1 MTTARIASDQPL
13 APKSVLLADL
23 LEGLDDIVVSGD
35 WELSILGLSYDSRG
49 VGTGTAFVAIRGSA
63 FDGHRFIG
71 QALEKGAVV
80 IVAEEPPPPAI
91 AATWIQVRDSRI
103 ALAKLAANFY
113 RRPTQS
119 LQLIGITGTNGKT
132 TTSLLLEG
140 ILREGG
146 GRVGII
152 GTLAYRWGDHY
163 QSAPMTTPE
172 SLDLQQL
179 FHAMC
184 EDQVTHAVM
193 EVSSHALALGRVEGC
208 RFRAAVFTNL
218 SQDHLDFHGNLDD
231 YFAAKALLFFHHLRH
246 GHGDIRPVA
255 VINLDDPCG
264 PDLLENTH
272 GEPWSY
278 SIQQP
283 QARVSVKRAEFAADG
298 IRADLIAPAGL
309 LELRSPLLG
318 RLNLYNL
325 LAAATTALALGI
337 PEDQIVSGLAAV
349 ASVDGRLQRVPTE
362 RGFEVVVD
370 YAHTP
375 DAMEKSLQCLR
386 ELTSGRL
393 LVVFGCGGDRD
404 RTKRPLMGKVA
415 AALGDVVIVTSDNPR
430 TEDPHTIIAD
440 IEHGLREAAIHNVAP
455 LIQYRPNGSGCY
467 TIESDRRHAIR
478 LALSWAQ
485 PGDLVCIA
493 GKGHETYQIVGSQV
507 LPFDD
512 RTVVAEWLTSSW

>member
-1 MTTARIASDQPL
+1 MSL
-13 APKSVLLADL
+13 GDL
-23 LEGLDDIVVSGD
+23 LEGLDDIAVRGD
-35 WELSILGLSYDSRG
+35 EELSILGLSYDSRRVSPG
-49 VGTGTAFVAIRGSA
+49 SAFVAIRGAA
-63 FDGHRFIG
+63 FDGHQFIQ
-71 QALEKGAVV
+71 QALAKGAVA
-80 IVAEEPPPPAI
+80 IVAEQPPPPAT
-91 AATWIQVRDSRI
+91 AATWIEVRDSRV

-113 RRPTQS
+113 RQPTQS
-119 LQLIGITGTNGKT
+119 LQVIGITGTNGKT

-146 GRVGII
+146 HRVGVI
-152 GTLAYRWGDHY
+152 GTLAYRWGEHC
-163 QSAPMTTPE
+163 QTAPMTTPE

-179 FHAMC
+179 LHSMRQ
-184 EDQVTHAVM
+184 DQVTHAVM

-246 GHGDIRPVA
+246 AHGDTPPVA

-264 PDLLENTH
+264 ADLLENTH

-278 SIQQP
+278 SIQQLN
-283 QARVSVKRAEFAADG
+283 ARVGVKRVEFAADG
-298 IRADLIAPAGL
+298 IRADLVTPAGP

-325 LAAATTALALGI
+325 LAAATAALALGV
-337 PEDQIVSGLAAV
+337 PGGQIVSGLAAV
-349 ASVDGRLQRVPTE
+349 ASVDGRLQRVPTG

-375 DAMEKSLQCLR
+375 DALEKSLQCLR
-386 ELTSGRL
+386 ELTRGRL

-404 RTKRPLMGKVA
+404 RTKRPLMGSVA
-415 AALGDVVIVTSDNPR
+415 ATLGDVVIVTSDNPR
-430 TEDPHTIIAD
+430 TEDPHAIIAD
-440 IEHGLREAAIHNVAP
+440 IEPGLQQVAVSRISP
-455 LIQYRPNGSGCY
+455 PMDCQPDGIGCY
-467 TIESDRRHAIR
+467 TIEPDRRQAIR

-493 GKGHETYQIVGSQV
+493 GKGHETYQIVGREV

-512 RTVVAEWLTSSW
+512 RMVVREWLQTSP